1 MPENSGTFELVA
13 AELGRAL
20 QPIAGRFHDPH
31 HALLFFQELGLQLP
45 EGSLSPSLISALEQV
60 HAAAHELPEMTTAL
74 IDAVD
79 DENIGE
85 IISTGVQVAQQ
96 VAALLDAFSTIGSQI
111 GSLGAVQGI
120 DPADLSA
127 FAAALPKRLFET
139 VFVDYLEG
147 FRPLPFTIL
156 ELFGLVE
163 KTRVNEGSS
172 DPSRPEF
179 VRKELRL
186 DRIGQLL
193 ESPEQLLRSLYG
205 WGDPTFNA
213 DLLVRRMGELLKA
226 LGVTVTYR
234 TLPGATPR
242 LGFEVCLVTITS
254 TTGLTPP
261 GLEAIVALNIGNNV
275 TFELPLTPGWVLSLA
290 AEAALGAAA
299 GIRLQ
304 PPANLSV
311 VPPSGSAQ
319 GQLRAGIAS
328 VPTPPATR
336 MVLLGVTGGTGLTV
350 ERLGFNLITGFRWD
364 SASGRA
370 TGDFGFEGE
379 IRGGKL
385 SISMS
390 GADGFLGQI
399 LSGVNVEADF
409 TLGFGWT
416 TSQGVYFTGSSALE
430 IQLPAHISLGPVELD
445 ALTLRIGIDG
455 RRFPIGLATNI
466 KAALGPLQAVVE
478 QIGAAVELS
487 FPASGRGLIGP
498 VDLGF
503 AFQPP
508 RGAGLS
514 IDVTVVRGGGYLF
527 FDPERGEYGGALEL
541 MFSGFITLN
550 AIGLITTR
558 MPDGSSGFSLLI
570 IISVEFGTGIQLGFG
585 FTLLAVGGLLG
596 LNRTMSLQ
604 PLMEGVRTGAIES
617 VMFPRNI
624 VANAPRIIS
633 DLRRFFPPEEG
644 KFLIGP
650 MAKLGWGTPPL
661 ITVSL
666 GIIIEIPG
674 NIAILGV
681 LRIALPTADAALI
694 ILQVNFAGAIEFDK
708 KRLYFFA
715 SLFDSRILFM
725 TIEGE
730 MGLLVAWGDDA
741 NFVVS
746 VGGFHPRFT
755 PPPLPFPSP
764 RRLAISIL
772 NTPVARVRVECY
784 FAVTSNTV
792 QFGARAEVFFG
803 LSILNVKGHFAF
815 DALFQ
820 FSPFYFIIE
829 VSASLSVNVFGAGL
843 FSVRIRGSLEGP
855 SDWHIIGHGSISILF
870 WDIDVDFEKRW
881 GERQNTELPPVA
893 IMPLLEAEMNK
904 VDNWLA
910 LPPAT
915 SNLLVSLRKRPSTEA
930 ATLILHP
937 LGVLRVSQRALPL
950 ELKLDKVGTQ
960 KPSDV
965 NRLTVAVAS
974 GGLAKKND
982 AFEQF
987 APAQFQDFSD
997 SDKLSKPAFSPERA
1011 GLELSAA
1018 GADTRSSVMVRRA
1031 VRYEEI
1037 IIDTNFTRFRRRFHE
1052 FFGTLFMFFLNGN
1065 AAARCELS
1073 HATAKKLQP
1082 FDEKI
1087 TVTTETYT
1095 VAFQSNNRAFAN
1107 DSVSFHSETSARD
1120 YFNRKV
1126 AEDATLADEIHV
1138 IPSFERVA

>member
-1 MPENSGTFELVA
+1 MPENAGTLEMIA

-20 QPIAGRFHDPH
+20 QPLAGRFHDPH
-31 HALLFFQELGLQLP
+31 HALLFFTELGLRLP
-45 EGSLSPSLISALEQV
+45 QGSFSSSLTTALERV
-60 HAAAHELPEMTTAL
+60 HATVHELPEMTTAL
-74 IDAVD
+74 IDAVEA
-79 DENIGE
+79 ENVGE
-85 IISTGVQVAQQ
+85 IVSTGLQVAQQ
-96 VAALLDAFSTIGSQI
+96 VAALLDSFVTIGNEI
-111 GSLGAVQGI
+111 GNLGAVPGI
-120 DPADLSA
+120 DPADLTA
-127 FAAALPKRLFET
+127 FVNALPKRLFET
-139 VFVDYLEG
+139 VVVDYLEG

-156 ELFGLVE
+156 ELFGLIE
-163 KTRVNEGSS
+163 KTRVNEGSNDS
-172 DPSRPEF
+172 SKPEF
-179 VRKELRL
+179 VRRELRL

-193 ESPEQLLRSLYG
+193 ESPEQLINELYG
-205 WGDPTFNA
+205 WGDATFKG

-234 TLPGATPR
+234 TIPGPTPR
-242 LGFEVCLVTITS
+242 LGFEVCIVTITS
-254 TTGLTPP
+254 TTGPAP
-261 GLEAIVALNIGNNV
+261 RGLEAIVAMNIGNGI
-275 TFELPLTPGWVLSLA
+275 TFELPLTPGWVLGLA
-290 AEAALGAAA
+290 AQAALSASA
-299 GIRLQ
+299 GIRLL

-311 VPPSGSAQ
+311 IPPSGSAQ
-319 GQLRAGIAS
+319 GQLKAGIATIP
-328 VPTPPATR
+328 VPPATR
-336 MVLLGVTGGTGLTV
+336 LVLLGVAGGTGLTA
-350 ERLGFNLITGFRWD
+350 ERIALNLVTGFRWD
-364 SASGRA
+364 STTNQAS
-370 TGDFGFEGE
+370 GDFGFEGE

-385 SISMS
+385 RISMS

-498 VDLGF
+498 VDLNF

-514 IDVTVVRGGGYLF
+514 IDVGVVRGGGYVF
-527 FDPERGEYGGALEL
+527 FDPERGEYAGALEL
-541 MFSGFITLN
+541 MFAGTIALS

-558 MPDGSSGFSLLI
+558 MPDGSDGFSLLI
-570 IISVEFGTGIQLGFG
+570 IISVEFGTGIQLGYG
-585 FTLLAVGGLLG
+585 FTLLAVGGLIG
-596 LNRTMSLQ
+596 LNRTMALQ

-617 VMFPRNI
+617 VMFPRDI

-633 DLRRFFPPEEG
+633 DLRRFFPPQEG
-644 KFLIGP
+644 TFLIGP
-650 MAKLGWGTPPL
+650 MAKLGWGTPTL
-661 ITVSL
+661 ISIAL

-674 NIAILGV
+674 NIAIIGV
-681 LRIALPTADAALI
+681 LKIALPTADAALI
-694 ILQVNFAGAIEFDK
+694 IIQVNFAGAIEFDK
-708 KRLYFFA
+708 KRIYFFA
-715 SLFDSRILFM
+715 SLFESRILFM

-730 MGLLVAWGDDA
+730 MGLLVAFGDDP

-764 RRLAISIL
+764 NRLAISIL

-792 QFGARAEVFFG
+792 QFGARAELFFG
-803 LSILNVKGHFAF
+803 LSILNVQGHFAF

-829 VSASLSVNVFGAGL
+829 ISASLSVNVFGAGL

-855 SDWHIIGHGSISILF
+855 SDWHVIGHGSISILF

-893 IMPLLEAEMNK
+893 IMPLLAAEINK
-904 VDNWLA
+904 NDTWRA
-910 LPPAT
+910 LPPAS
-915 SNLLVSLRKRPSTEA
+915 SNLSVSLRKMSADEA
-930 ATLILHP
+930 AFILHP

-965 NRLTVAVAS
+965 NRLTVSVAA
-974 GGLAKKND
+974 GLAKKND
-982 AFEQF
+982 TFEQF

-997 SDKLSKPAFSPERA
+997 ADKLSKPAFAPERS

-1018 GADTRSSVMVRRA
+1018 GADTRSSVMVKRI
-1031 VRYEEI
+1031 VRYEQI
-1037 IIDTNFTRFRRRFHE
+1037 IIDTNFQRFRRRFHG
-1052 FFGTLFMFFLNGN
+1052 FLGTLFTFFLNGN

-1073 HATAKKLQP
+1073 RATAIQLQP
-1082 FDEKI
+1082 FAEKI
-1087 TVTTETYT
+1087 AVQPETYT
-1095 VAFQSNNRAFAN
+1095 VAFQSNNKAFAG
-1107 DSVSFHSETSARD
+1107 DSVSFHSEASARD
-1120 YFNRKV
+1120 YMQRQV
-1126 AEDATLADEIHV
+1126 AADASLANEIHV
-1138 IPSFERVA
+1138 IPSFERAA